1 MPCSIHHLYH
11 HIFKIWRKRRFR
23 LFISKIDPRPQDI
36 LLDVGGYPGTWTPHP
51 PLVAR
56 IDCLNIHPVKWNPE
70 SAPNHSIRILIGD
83 GCQLE
88 MSDQEYDIAFSNSV
102 IEHVGDWERQAA
114 FASEIRR
121 VGKNLWIQTPAKE
134 CPIEPHYLA
143 PP

>member
-1 MPCSIHHLYH
+1 
-11 HIFKIWRKRRFR
+11 
-23 LFISKIDPRPQDI
+23 
-36 LLDVGGYPGTWTPHP
+36 
-51 PLVAR
+51 
-56 IDCLNIHPVKWNPE
+56 
-70 SAPNHSIRILIGD
+70 
-83 GCQLE
+83 

-143 PP
+143 PPDPLSAQKHSEKDDSMDYPMGSHSETHPSRNRQTGRDDTLAQ

>member
-1 MPCSIHHLYH
+1 
-11 HIFKIWRKRRFR
+11 
-23 LFISKIDPRPQDI
+23 
-36 LLDVGGYPGTWTPHP
+36 
-51 PLVAR
+51 
-56 IDCLNIHPVKWNPE
+56 
-70 SAPNHSIRILIGD
+70 
-83 GCQLE
+83 